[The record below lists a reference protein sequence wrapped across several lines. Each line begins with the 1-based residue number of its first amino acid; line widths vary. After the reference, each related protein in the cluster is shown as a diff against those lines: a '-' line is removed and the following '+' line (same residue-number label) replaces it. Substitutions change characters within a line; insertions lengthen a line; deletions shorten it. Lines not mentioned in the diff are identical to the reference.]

1 MENQNY
7 IELLLLSIL
16 IALLYQTPK
25 ILKDFSANNRNISKL
40 LFLSFIIFLNLKVSL
55 NASILATGIFYLIFY
70 NIKVTEDFDSL
81 PDVETDE
88 GFENFD
94 PNTIGTSPSIPSGAD
109 PKGKYTVGRVSKRNM
124 VDLDRKFKKDALK
137 KKNAAVFQQPKKQ
150 D

>member
-1 MENQNY
+1 M
-7 IELLLLSIL
+7 
-16 IALLYQTPK
+16 
-25 ILKDFSANNRNISKL
+25 
-40 LFLSFIIFLNLKVSL
+40 
-55 NASILATGIFYLIFY
+55 ATGIFYLIFY